1 MRPLLPAVEAYAADS
16 ARPRGI
22 SRADVAAF
30 AEAWARS
37 HHRLPLREF
46 LGWDPAPTTDSR
58 PRVAVLPTQGRYV
71 A

>member
-37 HHRLPLREF
+37 HHRQPLREF
-46 LGWDPAPTTDSR
+46 LGWDPAPTSGSR
-58 PRVAVLPTQGRYV
+58 TRVSARPSRDRHV